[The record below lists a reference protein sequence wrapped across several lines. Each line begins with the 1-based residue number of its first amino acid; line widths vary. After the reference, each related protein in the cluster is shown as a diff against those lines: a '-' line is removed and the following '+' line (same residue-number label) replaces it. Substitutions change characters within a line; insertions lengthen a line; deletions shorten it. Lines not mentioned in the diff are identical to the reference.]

1 MVLREGGSWCGK
13 FVDWRDCTFYQDK
26 CIDGQKYVKKRNGES
41 ERHNVTDNM
50 YGVCMIFIAVKRL
63 NVSFSFYINT
73 RSVIMK

>member
-1 MVLREGGSWCGK
+1 M
-13 FVDWRDCTFYQDK
+13 
-26 CIDGQKYVKKRNGES
+26 DGQKYVKKRNGES

-73 RSVIMK
+73 RSVLMK